1 MLQGRAS
8 RVHFHFM
15 FLQSMCIRID
25 IHFLHT
31 DALVFS
37 GGNTCIKREDFC
49 HNACSE
55 LSNTDKPASVESS
68 LGSAGT
74 NFNMIF
80 LLTRVLVLFCCWNA
94 TSCVGTL
101 ISAWDVKVL
110 SSVCG
115 NVCISANVHQILSL
129 Y

>member
-1 MLQGRAS
+1 M
-8 RVHFHFM
+8 HFHFM

-80 LLTRVLVLFCCWNA
+80 F
-94 TSCVGTL
+94 
-101 ISAWDVKVL
+101 
-110 SSVCG
+110 
-115 NVCISANVHQILSL
+115 
-129 Y
+129 

>member
-1 MLQGRAS
+1 M
-8 RVHFHFM
+8 HYF
-15 FLQSMCIRID
+15 
-25 IHFLHT
+25 
-31 DALVFS
+31 FS

-55 LSNTDKPASVESS
+55 LSNTNKLASVES
-68 LGSAGT
+68 LGSADM

-80 LLTRVLVLFCCWNA
+80 LLTRVLVLFFCWNA
-94 TSCVGTL
+94 ACVGSV
-101 ISAWDVKVL
+101 IPAWDVKVL

-129 Y
+129 F